1 MNKCFYSNVK
11 KKTQIFLFAGCN
23 FKFFP
28 LIAHPNLKEPI
39 LFSSNILSHP
49 MKNGMI
55 ISKFKTM
62 ISKHSLSENKEAL
75 IATAPL

>member
-1 MNKCFYSNVK
+1 MNKYFNSNVK
-11 KKTQIFLFAGCN
+11 QIFLFTGCD

-28 LIAHPNLKEPI
+28 LIAHLNLKESI

-49 MKNGMI
+49 LKNGLI

-75 IATAPL
+75 MATAPL

>member
-1 MNKCFYSNVK
+1 MNKYFYSNVE
-11 KKTQIFLFAGCN
+11 KKTQIYFTGCN

-28 LIAHPNLKEPI
+28 LIAHLNLKDSI

-49 MKNGMI
+49 LKNGLI